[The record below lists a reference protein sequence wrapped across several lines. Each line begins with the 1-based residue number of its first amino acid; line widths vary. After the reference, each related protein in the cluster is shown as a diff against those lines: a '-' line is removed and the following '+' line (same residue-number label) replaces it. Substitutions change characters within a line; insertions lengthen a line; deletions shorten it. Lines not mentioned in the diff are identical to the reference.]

1 MCECMERLVHEY
13 VPFTLIPLPLIGPV
27 GSLSG
32 PSVGTGVEG
41 GVEIGV

>member
-13 VPFTLIPLPLIGPV
+13 VPFTLNPPPLIGPV
-27 GSLSG
+27 GSLWA
-32 PSVGTGVEG
+32 PCMGTSVEG